1 MPEIRKDEFVCF
13 VQGHGA
19 KYSSLPAEKTAPSH
33 QRPLSTRALAF
44 ARERAAAQLA
54 FQRASEKQPKEK

>member
-1 MPEIRKDEFVCF
+1 MPDNDKDNFVSF

-19 KYSSLPAEKTAPSH
+19 QYSSMPAGKVGGAR
-33 QRPLSTRALAF
+33 QRPLSTHALAF

-54 FQRASEKQPKEK
+54 FQRETEKQSANR